1 MFQKMLTSA
10 VGAGAAAWLLAA
22 MLHFA
27 FVQEYILLGE
37 TYESGEAVHFGG
49 LAQAEE
55 AVAAEEPAEDPAMA
69 EHAAPGDSETLSR
82 DFWTVVFFGLVY
94 VGYAMVLVAGFGL
107 ASAYGKRI
115 TAREGLLWGIAGF
128 AVFQL
133 APAMGL
139 APELPGALAADLTER
154 QVWWWG
160 TALATGSGLA
170 LLGYG
175 RGVAAVLAGLALLA
189 VPHVLGAPEP
199 ASFGGVAPPEVA
211 AAFTARVLGVA
222 LVVWTVLGWIAGLL
236 WSREAAGA

>member
-1 MFQKMLTSA
+1 
-10 VGAGAAAWLLAA
+10 
-22 MLHFA
+22 
-27 FVQEYILLGE
+27 
-37 TYESGEAVHFGG
+37 
-49 LAQAEE
+49 
-55 AVAAEEPAEDPAMA
+55 MA

-107 ASAYGKRI
+107 ASAYGKGI